1 MKNKFLRLIR
11 LGAVSALLVPI
22 LTLAAFDDVTL
33 SSGSTL
39 GMTVGGSALN
49 FTATDGVLQSITVDA
64 SSVDFTMA
72 AGSTLTVS
80 SADRRTFT
88 YSVNRAAANFTC
100 TDSTSIISFSLGAG
114 ESNETVTLT
123 PTGNIC
129 STSSGGGG
137 GGGGGGGD
145 SGGGGGGGGSVSPAP
160 EPTPT
165 PTPAPTTAAL
175 VITSVPAVA
184 VAQPSP
190 VAQAVS
196 PVFNSDLSLGSKG
209 DDVTKLQELM
219 AKDSEIYPEG
229 LVTGYFGP
237 ATQRAV
243 RKFQA
248 KHGLPQVGR
257 VGPAT
262 RAKLNETSGVPTVT
276 QPSPVAQVVSPVF
289 NSDLS
294 LGSKGDDVTKLQEL
308 MAKDSEIYP
317 EGLVTGYFGPATQ
330 RAVRKFQAKHGLP
343 QVGRVGPATRAK
355 LNEVSGGQ
363 PQSSAPAPAPA
374 PAAAASA
381 VSASEQKSM
390 EDQLKSLQDLLKVL
404 QQQTGQ

>member
-11 LGAVSALLVPI
+11 FGAVTGLLVPV
-22 LTLAAFDDVTL
+22 LALAAYNDVTL
-33 SSGSTL
+33 STDSTL
-39 GMTVGGSALN
+39 GMSVGGSDLQ
-49 FTATDGVLQSITVDA
+49 FTSSDGLIESITVGA
-64 SSVDFTMA
+64 SSVDIVMGG
-72 AGSTLTVS
+72 GSTMTVTS
-80 SADRRTFT
+80 TDRKTFT
-88 YSVNRAAANFTC
+88 YSGANRTTVNFTC
-100 TDSTSIISFSLGAG
+100 GASNSIISFTLSAS
-114 ESNETVTLT
+114 ESNETITLT
-123 PTGNIC
+123 PTGSTC

-137 GGGGGGGD
+137 GGGGGDNGG
-145 SGGGGGGGGSVSPAP
+145 GGGGGGGGSVSPAP

-165 PTPAPTTAAL
+165 PAPTTAAL
-175 VITSVPAVA
+175 VIASVPAVA
-184 VAQPSP
+184 VAQS
-190 VAQAVS
+190 
-196 PVFNSDLSLGSKG
+196 
-209 DDVTKLQELM
+209 
-219 AKDSEIYPEG
+219 
-229 LVTGYFGP
+229 
-237 ATQRAV
+237 
-243 RKFQA
+243 
-248 KHGLPQVGR
+248 
-257 VGPAT
+257 
-262 RAKLNETSGVPTVT
+262 
-276 QPSPVAQVVSPVF
+276 SPVAQVVSPVF